1 MDDPL
6 FGLWLRLNQMVPIP
20 FTGYSRVNDTFYLG
34 DVAID
39 RNRLN
44 QMVPSYL
51 EYDSFFIPEIQMVN
65 ITVEQ
70 FEQDRTIVDK
80 LNSFDFVNR
89 SQSEIALDLLRY
101 FIKLKEHS

>member
-20 FTGYSRVNDTFYLG
+20 FTGYSHVNDTFYLG

-44 QMVPSYL
+44 QMVPSCL
-51 EYDSFFIPEIQMVN
+51 EYESFFIPEIQMVN